1 MSKKRSN
8 SVSITKETAKEFLP
22 TELHKVRSIDL
33 KELAARARDAI
44 EGSERSLEVA
54 GDIANSNFLARLWN
68 SGAFAQNVVE
78 SIGYIRDISQVNLAL
93 SAVCNDLA
101 AANLLHA
108 QKIDANHRETS
119 QQLQDVQQLTG
130 ALLEHLRVA
139 RDSAL
144 LQPIAQGLGQIDATD
159 KDELNG
165 WLQSFSEA
173 IDFQYLTLQEKVKQL
188 VQQSSVSTE
197 EFQSIRHELSR
208 LSDANQ
214 NQHSHTERIEA
225 ELKRVST
232 EEFQSVRHELSR
244 LSDANQ
250 NQHSHTE
257 RIEAELKRVSTE
269 EFQSVRHELSRL
281 SDANQNQHSHTE
293 RIEAELKRMSTEEF
307 QSVRH
312 ELSRLSDANQ
322 NQHSHTERIEAELK
336 RVEKGLQHL
345 NTEYALQKDLA
356 AQRSQA
362 FDATLRQ
369 SHTKLGDGLIELSER
384 LELASRSLA
393 AERNAREESH
403 LSILETFG
411 QREAALRSTIIKRL
425 FWSGGVFL
433 LLQAGAFAYFIAQIG
448 GK

>member
-257 RIEAELKRVSTE
+257 RIEAELKRV
-269 EFQSVRHELSRL
+269 
-281 SDANQNQHSHTE
+281 
-293 RIEAELKRMSTEEF
+293 
-307 QSVRH
+307 
-312 ELSRLSDANQ
+312 
-322 NQHSHTERIEAELK
+322 
-336 RVEKGLQHL
+336 EKGLQHL

>member
-225 ELKRVST
+225 ELKRM
-232 EEFQSVRHELSR
+232 
-244 LSDANQ
+244 
-250 NQHSHTE
+250 
-257 RIEAELKRVSTE
+257 STE

>member
-208 LSDANQ
+208 LNDTNQ

-225 ELKRVST
+225 ELKRV
-232 EEFQSVRHELSR
+232 
-244 LSDANQ
+244 
-250 NQHSHTE
+250 
-257 RIEAELKRVSTE
+257 
-269 EFQSVRHELSRL
+269 
-281 SDANQNQHSHTE
+281 
-293 RIEAELKRMSTEEF
+293 STEEF

-356 AQRSQA
+356 AQRIQA

>member
-173 IDFQYLTLQEKVKQL
+173 IDFQYLTLQEKVNQL

-197 EFQSIRHELSR
+197 EFQSI
-208 LSDANQ
+208 
-214 NQHSHTERIEA
+214 
-225 ELKRVST
+225 
-232 EEFQSVRHELSR
+232 RHELSR

-356 AQRSQA
+356 AQRIQA

>member
-257 RIEAELKRVSTE
+257 RIEAELKRV
-269 EFQSVRHELSRL
+269 
-281 SDANQNQHSHTE
+281 
-293 RIEAELKRMSTEEF
+293 
-307 QSVRH
+307 
-312 ELSRLSDANQ
+312 
-322 NQHSHTERIEAELK
+322 
-336 RVEKGLQHL
+336 EKGLQHL

-356 AQRSQA
+356 AQRIQA

>member
-1 MSKKRSN
+1 M
-8 SVSITKETAKEFLP
+8 
-22 TELHKVRSIDL
+22 
-33 KELAARARDAI
+33 
-44 EGSERSLEVA
+44 GCSERSLEVA

-173 IDFQYLTLQEKVKQL
+173 IDFQYLTLQEKVNQL

-257 RIEAELKRVSTE
+257 RIEAELKRV
-269 EFQSVRHELSRL
+269 
-281 SDANQNQHSHTE
+281 
-293 RIEAELKRMSTEEF
+293 
-307 QSVRH
+307 
-312 ELSRLSDANQ
+312 
-322 NQHSHTERIEAELK
+322 
-336 RVEKGLQHL
+336 EKGLQHL

-356 AQRSQA
+356 AQRIQA

>member
-139 RDSAL
+139 CDSAL
-144 LQPIAQGLGQIDATD
+144 LQPIVQGLGQIDATD

-173 IDFQYLTLQEKVKQL
+173 IDFQYLTLQEKVNQL

-257 RIEAELKRVSTE
+257 RIEAELKRV
-269 EFQSVRHELSRL
+269 
-281 SDANQNQHSHTE
+281 
-293 RIEAELKRMSTEEF
+293 
-307 QSVRH
+307 
-312 ELSRLSDANQ
+312 
-322 NQHSHTERIEAELK
+322 
-336 RVEKGLQHL
+336 EKGLRHL

-356 AQRSQA
+356 AQRIQA

>member
-144 LQPIAQGLGQIDATD
+144 LQPIVQGLGQIDATD

-257 RIEAELKRVSTE
+257 RIEAELKRV
-269 EFQSVRHELSRL
+269 
-281 SDANQNQHSHTE
+281 
-293 RIEAELKRMSTEEF
+293 
-307 QSVRH
+307 
-312 ELSRLSDANQ
+312 
-322 NQHSHTERIEAELK
+322 
-336 RVEKGLQHL
+336 EKGLQHL

-356 AQRSQA
+356 AQRIQA

>member
-225 ELKRVST
+225 ELKR
-232 EEFQSVRHELSR
+232 
-244 LSDANQ
+244 
-250 NQHSHTE
+250 
-257 RIEAELKRVSTE
+257 
-269 EFQSVRHELSRL
+269 
-281 SDANQNQHSHTE
+281 
-293 RIEAELKRMSTEEF
+293 MSTEEF

-356 AQRSQA
+356 AQRIQA